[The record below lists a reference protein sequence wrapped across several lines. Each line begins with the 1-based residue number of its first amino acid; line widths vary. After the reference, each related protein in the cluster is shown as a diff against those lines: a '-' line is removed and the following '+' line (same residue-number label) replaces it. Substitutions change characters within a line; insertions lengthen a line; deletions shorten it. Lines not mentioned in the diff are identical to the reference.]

1 LCMRRRPASA
11 ARPLGEALEE
21 LVEKLGIKKKLRE
34 YEAVER
40 WEEVVGQQIGRVTR
54 ATKITKGVLFVRV
67 RTGTWRN
74 ELRMRKQ
81 EIIRKINQVLGDEIV
96 VDIRFH

>member
-1 LCMRRRPASA
+1 MTRRVASS

-21 LVEKLGIKKKLRE
+21 LVDKLGIKKKLQE

-40 WEEVVGQQIGRVTR
+40 WEEIVGQQIGRVTS
-54 ATKITKGVLFVRV
+54 ATGITKGVLFVRV

-74 ELRMRKQ
+74 ELTMRKR
-81 EIIRKINQVLGDEIV
+81 EIIRKINLVLGEEIV
-96 VDIRFH
+96 TDIRFH